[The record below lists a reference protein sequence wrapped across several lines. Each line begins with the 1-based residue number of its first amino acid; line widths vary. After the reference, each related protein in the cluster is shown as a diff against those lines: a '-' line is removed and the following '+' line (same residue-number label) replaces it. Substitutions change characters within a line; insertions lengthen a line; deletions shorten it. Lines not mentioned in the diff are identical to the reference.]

1 MNTKNWIETASVVY
15 ITHILCIYLFI
26 HLFIYLFIYLS
37 NFVYCKS
44 LMGSVPLMNICC
56 ELDM

>member
-1 MNTKNWIETASVVY
+1 MNTKNWIEVACVVY
-15 ITHILCIYLFI
+15 IRHILCSYLFI
-26 HLFIYLFIYLS
+26 HLFIYLS

-44 LMGSVPLMNICC
+44 LMGSIPLMNIWC